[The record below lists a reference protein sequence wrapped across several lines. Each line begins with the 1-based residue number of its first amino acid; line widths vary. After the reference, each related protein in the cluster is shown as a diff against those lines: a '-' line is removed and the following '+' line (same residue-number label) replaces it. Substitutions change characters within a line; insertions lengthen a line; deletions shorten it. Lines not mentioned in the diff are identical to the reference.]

1 MMFRVKLSDWMLANP
16 GIKPQH
22 PVWVETSFG
31 NRRMFLGEFLERLGE
46 DVIIKRT
53 VLYKLR
59 GPFDTAEIEMPISY
73 LKEKE
78 TLRDENIDEI
88 LK

>member
-1 MMFRVKLSDWMLANP
+1 MMFRVKLSAW
-16 GIKPQH
+16 
-22 PVWVETSFG
+22 TSFG
-31 NRRMFLGEFLERLGE
+31 NRRMFHGEFLERLGE
-46 DVIIKRT
+46 DVIIKHT
-53 VLYKLR
+53 VLHKLR
-59 GPFDTAEIEMPISY
+59 GPFNTSEIEIPVSY

>member
-1 MMFRVKLSDWMLANP
+1 MF
-16 GIKPQH
+16 H
-22 PVWVETSFG
+22 
-31 NRRMFLGEFLERLGE
+31 GEFLERLGE
-46 DVIIKRT
+46 DVIIKHT
-53 VLYKLR
+53 VLHKLR
-59 GPFDTAEIEMPISY
+59 GPFNTSEIEIPVSY